1 MKKDNWFPKENDAE
15 DYSSSLHQRTEELY
29 QVPAAEPDENGII
42 ELAGL
47 VLRDIVVLPRMVSPI
62 FIVPGSNL
70 LAIQEAQFNY
80 ETMVALVLR
89 DPEVEEPAPGD
100 FLPVGVEIAVGR
112 LLTIPDGNNSALI
125 QGRRRLE
132 VIDYVQEEP
141 FFRVRAR
148 IIEENEE
155 TGRKTEALMRTTRD
169 LFERCVQ
176 LDRSLPEE
184 AHLFSLNIHE
194 PGWLADMVATAISLP
209 LPERQALLML
219 LDPMERLKRVNWLLA
234 QELDVLQLED
244 EIQNRVQSEVDRSQ
258 REFYLREQMKAIQTE
273 LGEGDIFTRE
283 ISDLHDKITGMDL
296 PEEVKTVALK
306 EIERLSQM
314 PSMAPEVGI
323 IRTYLDWILEL
334 PWANETEDNLDVI
347 HAADVLEQYHYG
359 LGKAKDRILEYIAV
373 RSLKP
378 RKMRQPILCF
388 VGAPGTGKTSLG
400 RSIAEALGRKFVRV
414 SLGGVR
420 DEAEIRGH
428 RRTYIGALP
437 GRILQ
442 TMRRAGSI
450 NPLFMLDEIDKLGA
464 DFRGDPSAAL
474 LEVLDP
480 EQNYAFSDHYLE
492 LAFDL
497 SRVMFITTA
506 NNLGTIP
513 PALMDRMEIIEFP
526 GYIEEEKLEI
536 ANRFLIPRQ
545 LEESG
550 LEEKEI
556 DFQEQSIRKIIRE
569 YTYEAGVRNLEREI
583 GRMSRK
589 IARLKSEKKHFP
601 TRLNQ
606 SHVEKFLG
614 PPQFFMTEAEGE
626 DEVGVATAIAWTE
639 NGGEIM
645 PVEVLIMEG
654 KGNTQITGQIG
665 DVMQESAQAALSYL
679 KSRSRDLD
687 LDPEIYERLD
697 VHIHIPEGAIPKDGP
712 SAGITIATALISA
725 FTERGVSKDV
735 CMTGEITLRGKILP
749 IGGVREK
756 VLAAHRAGLKTVL
769 LPEKNM
775 KDLVDIPRKVL
786 QDLQIKPVTHMDQVL
801 ELALSPKENKPK
813 TSRRSPVKVAKEK
826 APSLKRAH
834 KASWKKKISLGDTVA
849 QANFFPTVRILD
861 RDCVYWIYLFVGSF
875 LVFRNG
881 FHWLI
886 FSIWMV
892 RTPFLTCESIFS
904 NSVSKVERAERI

>member
-1 MKKDNWFPKENDAE
+1 MTKDNWFPKENDAE

-29 QVPAAEPDENGII
+29 QVPGAEPDENGLI

-47 VLRDIVVLPRMVSPI
+47 VMRDIVILPRMVSPI
-62 FIVPGSNL
+62 FVIPGSNL

-80 ETMVALVLR
+80 ETMVALVLK
-89 DPEVEEPAPGD
+89 DPEIEEPSAAD

-125 QGRRRLE
+125 QGRKRLE
-132 VIDYVQEEP
+132 IVDYTQTDP
-141 FFRVRAR
+141 FFRVTAR
-148 IIEENEE
+148 IIEEPEE

-209 LPERQALLML
+209 LQERQALLL
-219 LDPMERLKRVNWLLA
+219 LIDPIERLKRVNWLLA

-283 ISDLHDKITGMDL
+283 ITEVHDKITSMEL
-296 PEEVKTVALK
+296 PEEVKTQALK
-306 EIERLSQM
+306 EVERLSQM
-314 PSMAPEVGI
+314 PAMAPEVGI

-334 PWANETEDNLDVI
+334 PWTNETEDNLDVV
-347 HAADVLEQYHYG
+347 HAATVLDQYHYG

-378 RKMRQPILCF
+378 KKMRQPILCF

-400 RSIAEALGRKFVRV
+400 RSISEALGRKFVRV

-437 GRILQ
+437 GRVLQ
-442 TMRRAGSI
+442 TMRRAGTV

-492 LAFDL
+492 LAYDL

-506 NNLGTIP
+506 NNLATIP
-513 PALMDRMEIIEFP
+513 LALLDRMETIEFP
-526 GYIEEEKLEI
+526 GYIEEEKVEI

-556 DFQEQSIRKIIRE
+556 EFQEPTLRKIIRE

-589 IARLKSEKKHFP
+589 MARLKSEKKRFSTHLTP
-601 TRLNQ
+601 AA
-606 SHVEKFLG
+606 VEKFLG
-614 PPQFFMTEAEGE
+614 PPQFFTTEAEGQ
-626 DEVGVATAIAWTE
+626 DEIGVATAIAWTE

-654 KGNTQITGQIG
+654 KGNLQITGQIG
-665 DVMQESAQAALSYL
+665 DVMQESAQAALSYM

-687 LDPEIYERLD
+687 IDPEIYERLD
-697 VHIHIPEGAIPKDGP
+697 IHIHIPEGAIPKDGP
-712 SAGITIATALISA
+712 SAGITMATALISA
-725 FTERGVSKDV
+725 ITERGISKDV
-735 CMTGEITLRGKILP
+735 GMTGEITLRGKILP

-769 LPEKNM
+769 LPERNM
-775 KDLVDIPRKVL
+775 KDLVDVPKKVL
-786 QDLQIKPVTHMDQVL
+786 QDLKIVPVVHMDQVL
-801 ELALSPKENKPK
+801 ELALSPAEEKPK
-813 TSRRSPVKVAKEK
+813 ASRCSLAKSKAEK
-826 APSLKRAH
+826 AREAEK
-834 KASWKKKISLGDTVA
+834 
-849 QANFFPTVRILD
+849 
-861 RDCVYWIYLFVGSF
+861 
-875 LVFRNG
+875 
-881 FHWLI
+881 
-886 FSIWMV
+886 
-892 RTPFLTCESIFS
+892 ES
-904 NSVSKVERAERI
+904 